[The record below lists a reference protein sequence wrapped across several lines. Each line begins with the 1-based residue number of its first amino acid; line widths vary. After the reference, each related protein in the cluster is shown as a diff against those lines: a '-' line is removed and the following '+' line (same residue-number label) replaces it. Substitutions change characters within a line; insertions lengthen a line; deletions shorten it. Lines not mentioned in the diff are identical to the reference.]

1 MDPSSW
7 AQLDEWGKVGFDGVL
22 SLIWQST
29 LLFAAVGVVSW
40 SLRRRHAIGRC
51 RLWMAALLVT
61 PLLPWLTELVTRAGV
76 PQAELAILPATVQG
90 QVGPPPTALPEGTGA
105 LPFTA
110 TGEIATAGSAE
121 TSAASPPGSLLDH
134 PWAVGVVAYGGGGA
148 ILLLFLVLGHARV
161 ARWTS
166 EEGLLSASA
175 VRQLLRLPGVGF
187 AAFQITL
194 SFEPILR

>member
-76 PQAELAILPATVQG
+76 PQAELAVLPATLQG
-90 QVGPPPTALPEGTGA
+90 RIGPRPAEPEGPTAA
-105 LPFTA
+105 LPLTT
-110 TGEIATAGSAE
+110 TGEIARARSTGTAS
-121 TSAASPPGSLLDH
+121 TPSPSGGMAPLDSLLDY
-134 PWAVGVVAYGGGGA
+134 PWALGVVAYGGGCA
-148 ILLLFLVLGHARV
+148 FLLLFLVLGHLRI
-161 ARWTS
+161 ARWTRRGVAVADPRVLAVFD
-166 EEGLLSASA
+166 EARASLG
-175 VRQLLRLPGVGF
+175 R
-187 AAFQITL
+187 
-194 SFEPILR
+194 